1 MTYSEIINIAKNG
14 KLIKLPNFN
23 GYFKQDYSIN
33 YLMFYNQSFKC
44 RASDLD
50 IKARTDFYYII

>member
-23 GYFKQDYSIN
+23 GYFKWDYSIN
-33 YLMFYNQSFKC
+33 DLMFYNQSFKC